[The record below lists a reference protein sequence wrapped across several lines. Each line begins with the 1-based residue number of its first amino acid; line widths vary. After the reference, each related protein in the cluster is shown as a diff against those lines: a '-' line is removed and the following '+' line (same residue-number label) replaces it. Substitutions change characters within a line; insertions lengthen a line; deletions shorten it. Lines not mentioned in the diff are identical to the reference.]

1 LAFFYTGFLH
11 NMENKII
18 LSQKMSEWLQID
30 TVIPDEMSGKRL
42 DQALAV
48 LLPEH
53 SRARLQGWIRNGF
66 VQIDKK
72 PMRPRDKVRGGE
84 RIEIRAE
91 IEAQNSASPE
101 DIPLEIVYE
110 DEHLI
115 IINKPADLVVH
126 PGAGNPQHTLMNA
139 LLHHDQQL
147 GQVPRAGIVHRLD
160 KDTTGLLVIA
170 RTPQSHTYLVDQ
182 LQTRSIH
189 REYET
194 IVNGIMTAG
203 GTIEQAIGRHPR
215 HRTRMAVVKSGRPA
229 TTHYRIIKKYRHH
242 TRLQVNLETGRT
254 HQIRVHMAWLHYP
267 VVGDPV
273 YGTMKQLIKGMAP
286 DLANII
292 TAFPRQALHARAIKL
307 AHPQSNEL
315 MEWKVPIPE
324 DMKALINALET
335 DAKKQ

>member
-1 LAFFYTGFLH
+1 
-11 NMENKII
+11 
-18 LSQKMSEWLQID
+18 MSKWLQID
-30 TVIPDEMSGKRL
+30 TVIPNEMSGKRL
-42 DQALAV
+42 DQALAI

-66 VQIDKK
+66 VQIDKRSR
-72 PMRPRDKVRGGE
+72 RPRDKVRGGE
-84 RIEIRAE
+84 QVEIRAK
-91 IEAQNSASPE
+91 IEAQNSACPE
-101 DIPLEIVYE
+101 DIPLEIVFE

-115 IINKPADLVVH
+115 IINKPADLIVH

-147 GQVPRAGIVHRLD
+147 VQVPRAGIVHRLD

-182 LQTRSIH
+182 LQARNIY

-203 GTIEQAIGRHPR
+203 GTIEQAIGRHPK
-215 HRTRMAVVKSGRPA
+215 HRTRMAVVKNGRPA

-242 TRLQVNLETGRT
+242 THLQVNLETGRT
-254 HQIRVHMAWLHYP
+254 HQIRVHLTWYHYP
-267 VVGDPV
+267 IIGDPL
-273 YGTMKQLIKGMAP
+273 YGSMKQLVKGMDP
-286 DLANII
+286 ELANII

-307 AHPQSNEL
+307 VHPQSNEL
-315 MEWKVPIPE
+315 MEWKSPIPE
-324 DMKALINALET
+324 DMVALINALES
-335 DAKKQ
+335 DRKKHEP

>member
-1 LAFFYTGFLH
+1 MG
-11 NMENKII
+11 
-18 LSQKMSEWLQID
+18 EWLQID
-30 TVIPDEMSGKRL
+30 TVIPDEMFGKRL

-66 VQIDKK
+66 VQVNKK
-72 PMRPRDKVRGGE
+72 SMRPRDKVRGGE

-101 DIPLEIVYE
+101 DIPLEIVFE

-115 IINKPADLVVH
+115 IINKAAGLVVH

-147 GQVPRAGIVHRLD
+147 TQVSRAGIVHRLD

-182 LQTRSIH
+182 LQRRKID

-203 GTIEQAIGRHPR
+203 GTIEQPIGRHPR
-215 HRTRMAVVKSGRPA
+215 YRTRMAVVKNGRAA

-242 TRLQVNLETGRT
+242 THLQVNLESGRT
-254 HQIRVHMAWLHYP
+254 HQIRVHLTWYHYP
-267 VVGDPV
+267 IIGDPV
-273 YGTMKQLIKGMAP
+273 YGTMRQLVKGMDP
-286 DLANII
+286 NLASVI
-292 TAFPRQALHARAIKL
+292 TAFPRQALHARTIKL
-307 AHPQSNEL
+307 VHPQSNEL
-315 MEWKVPIPE
+315 MEWKAPIPG
-324 DMKALINALET
+324 DMVALINALEA
-335 DAKKQ
+335 DRKQ

>member
-1 LAFFYTGFLH
+1 
-11 NMENKII
+11 MENKII

>member
-1 LAFFYTGFLH
+1 
-11 NMENKII
+11 MENKTI
-18 LSQKMSEWLQID
+18 LTQKMSEWLQID

-53 SRARLQGWIRNGF
+53 SRARLQSWIRNGF

-254 HQIRVHMAWLHYP
+254 HQIRVHMAWFHYP